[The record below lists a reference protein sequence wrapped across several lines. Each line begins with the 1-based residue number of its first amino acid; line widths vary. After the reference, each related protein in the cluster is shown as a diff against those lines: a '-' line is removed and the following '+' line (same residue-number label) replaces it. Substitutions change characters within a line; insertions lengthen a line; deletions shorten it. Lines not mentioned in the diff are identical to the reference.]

1 MFQKSKRKI
10 GSDSEDEGGDAESR
24 KGSDKEDEEEKPEGE
39 AGAEGGAGE
48 SAVLPNV
55 SDDDSDTDKPSSNR

>member
-10 GSDSEDEGGDAESR
+10 GSDSEDEGDPELQ
-24 KGSDKEDEEEKPEGE
+24 KGSDKEDEVEKPDGEGAE
-39 AGAEGGAGE
+39 EGAEGP
-48 SAVLPNV
+48 SVLPNV